1 MNAPAPTEPLVEVR
15 PTGVPAGAGWFY
27 DSQEWLACER
37 DGDGELHGPLRTWRA
52 NGTPWLEFEYRH
64 GKRHGPFRRFHAS
77 GALALGGRYFD
88 DLPDGL
94 WTFCSDGE
102 DTDSIRECCI
112 PEGTRTMR
120 QEHRR
125 GTLLAE
131 AFYAADGSP
140 LVSLDAS
147 PDAVAL
153 PPPLREREGDVS
165 IGEYDFWPAHEP
177 LAPGS
182 ASDVLVEQ
190 PLAVLREAIQRAA
203 LRVQNARAALLARGL
218 LAPPAL
224 SQMGTPAVELRRFSF
239 PSEED
244 ATRPVQVDETVPSGD
259 LDSASLIHRAR
270 LDWTALCWLCWACGL
285 DEVALPEQL
294 TPRPELLA
302 ALELSSQR
310 AAALTGHELQPD
322 SAPHFHRLDETHL
335 PASALA
341 HLADHYRELRAVL
354 LFVSDPDCV
363 SPWQDDL
370 GRS

>member
-1 MNAPAPTEPLVEVR
+1 MIEPAPIGPLGGAR
-15 PTGVPAGAGWFY
+15 PAGVPAAAGWFY

-37 DGDGELHGPLRTWRA
+37 DADGELHGPVRTWRA
-52 NGTPWLEFEYRH
+52 DGTPWLEFEYRH
-64 GKRHGPFRRFHAS
+64 GKRHGAFRRFYAS
-77 GALALGGRYFD
+77 GALALSGRYFD

-94 WTFCSDGE
+94 WTFPSDGE
-102 DTDSIRECCI
+102 DTYSIRECCI

-125 GTLLAE
+125 GALLAE
-131 AFYAADGSP
+131 AFYAADGSS
-140 LVSLDAS
+140 LVYVDAT

-153 PPPLREREGDVS
+153 PPPLREREGDVLS
-165 IGEYDFWPAHEP
+165 GAYEFWPTFEP
-177 LAPGS
+177 LSQTG
-182 ASDVLVEQ
+182 SDVLVEQ
-190 PLAVLREAIQRAA
+190 PLSALCEAIQRAA
-203 LRVQNARAALLARGL
+203 LRIQSARDELLSRGL
-218 LAPPAL
+218 PAPPAL
-224 SQMGTPAVELRRFSF
+224 SRMGTSVLGLRRFSF

-244 ATRPVQVDETVPSGD
+244 ATQLVQVDEAVEVRE
-259 LDSASLIHRAR
+259 LDSAGLIHRAR

-294 TPRPELLA
+294 EPRPELLA

-310 AAALTGHELQPD
+310 AAALSGPDLQPD

-370 GRS
+370 GRY